1 MKAVIYL
8 RVSTEEQA
16 TNGLSVENQEAKC
29 RAYCDLYDLVPY
41 EVITDGGKS
50 GKNLKRPGI
59 QRVIELCESEQI
71 EDVVVY
77 DLSRL
82 TRSTKDLLY
91 LIEDVFN
98 ESGVNFHSIR
108 ENLDTRT
115 PAGKLVLTILGAVN
129 QMAREEIS
137 IKTKDAL
144 QHKIEQGGKVG
155 RVRYGYRY
163 VDGEWVENPEEL
175 KIVRRILRNHK
186 YEGVGLSAIARRLN
200 QRKVSSQTGKPWTP
214 QMVQGIIRTNSLRC

>member
-1 MKAVIYL
+1 MKAVIYI
-8 RVSTEEQA
+8 RVSTDEQA
-16 TNGLSVENQEAKC
+16 TNGLSVDNQEAKC

-41 EVITDGGKS
+41 EVITDAGKS
-50 GKNLKRPGI
+50 GKDLKRPGI
-59 QRVIELCESEQI
+59 QRVIELAEAGEV

-98 ESGVNFHSIR
+98 AKGIHFHSIR

-144 QHKIEQGGKVG
+144 QHKMGEGGAVG
-155 RVRYGYRY
+155 RPRFGFRY
-163 VDGEWVENPEEL
+163 VDGELVENSEEL
-175 KIVRRILRNHK
+175 RIVRRILRNYQ
-186 YEGVGLSAIARRLN
+186 YEGVGLSEIARRLN
-200 QRKVSSQTGKPWTP
+200 KRSVKSQTGKPWTP
-214 QMVQGIIRTNSLRC
+214 QMVQGIVRTNG